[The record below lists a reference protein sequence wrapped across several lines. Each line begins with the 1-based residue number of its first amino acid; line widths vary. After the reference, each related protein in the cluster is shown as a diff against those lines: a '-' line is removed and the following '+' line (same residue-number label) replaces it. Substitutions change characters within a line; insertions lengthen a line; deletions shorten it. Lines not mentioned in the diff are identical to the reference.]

1 MTVAS
6 SVPRNLQ
13 ILSGCVPVRFVEF
26 QELSYLTFNV
36 RIEKVGYIFLGVG
49 RMFTFMF
56 LEALCLSLLL
66 LYKQCGFKITVLVRT
81 SRIWYKRQKICS

>member
-6 SVPRNLQ
+6 STACNLQ
-13 ILSGCVPVRFVEF
+13 ILPGCVPVRFMEF

-36 RIEKVGYIFLGVG
+36 RIEKVGNVFLGAG

-56 LEALCLSLLL
+56 LKALCLSL
-66 LYKQCGFKITVLVRT
+66 ITL
-81 SRIWYKRQKICS
+81 I

>member
-6 SVPRNLQ
+6 CTPFNLQ
-13 ILSGCVPVRFVEF
+13 ILPGCVPVRFMEF

-36 RIEKVGYIFLGVG
+36 RIEKVGYVFLGVG

-56 LEALCLSLLL
+56 LKALCLSLV
-66 LYKQCGFKITVLVRT
+66 TV
-81 SRIWYKRQKICS
+81 I